1 MICLSFFWLAWIFK
15 KKCCYRCR
23 KERERW
29 LPLRHVW
36 HFSRCRD
43 FNATRVEYKSLDRFL
58 FFASS
63 SFGMYFL
70 WFTCFSFFFI
80 FFFFFVDNMHTA
92 IDVGV
97 WSPIVWRCECTAA
110 GIVGVFKRCVLV
122 DGEEEGCNWR
132 EEDRRENLP
141 NNRERN
147 IRGIRDL
154 FFIEQFFGSSQLC
167 H

>member
-1 MICLSFFWLAWIFK
+1 
-15 KKCCYRCR
+15 
-23 KERERW
+23 
-29 LPLRHVW
+29 
-36 HFSRCRD
+36 
-43 FNATRVEYKSLDRFL
+43 
-58 FFASS
+58 
-63 SFGMYFL
+63 
-70 WFTCFSFFFI
+70 
-80 FFFFFVDNMHTA
+80 
-92 IDVGV
+92 
-97 WSPIVWRCECTAA
+97 
-110 GIVGVFKRCVLV
+110 VLV